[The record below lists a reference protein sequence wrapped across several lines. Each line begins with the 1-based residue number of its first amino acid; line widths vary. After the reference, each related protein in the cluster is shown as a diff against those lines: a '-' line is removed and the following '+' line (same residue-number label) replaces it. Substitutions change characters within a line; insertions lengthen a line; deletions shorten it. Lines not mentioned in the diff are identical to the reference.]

1 MEKCAII
8 AILHIVRYA
17 LGLEFASFASNFC
30 RLKGDFTGS
39 VCKINM
45 VFEYLTLVK
54 YLLFFFFYYN
64 GYRVEFVTSDLLL
77 GSL

>member
-8 AILHIVRYA
+8 AILHIVRYT

-30 RLKGDFTGS
+30 RLKDFTGS

-45 VFEYLTLVK
+45 VFECLTLVK
-54 YLLFFFFYYN
+54 YLFFFFYCN
-64 GYRVEFVTSDLLL
+64 GYRVGFLTSDLLL

>member
-30 RLKGDFTGS
+30 RLKGDVTRS
-39 VCKINM
+39 VCMIHM
-45 VFEYLTLVK
+45 IFEYLTLVK
-54 YLLFFFFYYN
+54 YLFFFYCN
-64 GYRVEFVTSDLLL
+64 GYRVGFVTSDLLL
-77 GSL
+77 DSL